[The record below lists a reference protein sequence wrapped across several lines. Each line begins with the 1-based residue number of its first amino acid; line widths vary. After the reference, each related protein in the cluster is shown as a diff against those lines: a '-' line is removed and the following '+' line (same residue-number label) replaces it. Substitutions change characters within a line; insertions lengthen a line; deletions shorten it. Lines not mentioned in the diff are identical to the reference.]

1 MIDLHDLVTKMPIA
15 KWSIILVFSLVG
27 AIMQRDM
34 TWTGRMIT
42 FSIGIA
48 AAVVFAEP
56 VRLLLS
62 LDASWSDALSAVLAM
77 TGRNWAAYFV
87 RATGDPTKAAREIL
101 EIWRSRR

>member
-101 EIWRSRR
+101 EIWRNRR

>member
-42 FSIGIA
+42 FSIGVA

-62 LDASWSDALSAVLAM
+62 LDAGWSDALSAVLAM

-87 RATGDPTKAAREIL
+87 RATGNPTKAAREII

>member
-1 MIDLHDLVTKMPIA
+1 MIDLHDPVTKVSIA

-34 TWTGRMIT
+34 TWFGRVIS

-56 VRLLLS
+56 IRELLS
-62 LDASWSDALSAVLAM
+62 LDPGWSDAISAILAL
-77 TGRNWAAYFV
+77 TGRNWAAYAV
-87 RATGDPTKAAREIL
+87 RATKDPTSAARDIL
-101 EIWRSRR
+101 DVWRGRK